1 MRKKLTTYRHAV
13 WDWNGTLLDDTWLCC
28 EALNQILAEEKR
40 ALLDPHHYRQIFEF
54 PAIKVYEKLGFTTD
68 QVTFESLSARFM
80 SAYEM
85 KKAHC
90 QLHHQAKDLLQNLSL
105 HGLTHSI
112 LSAYEH
118 QLLRQTLSEHGLED
132 LFIKTCGSGDIY
144 AGSKEH
150 RARNHLH
157 DLSLHPE
164 EVIYLGDTAHDYEA
178 AQAMGADCI
187 LIAHGYQH
195 RDRLEGLGARVVN
208 NFSELLQEL
217 TAGKQ

>member
-40 ALLDPHHYRQIFEF
+40 ALLNPHHYRQIFEF

-68 QVTFESLSARFM
+68 QLTFESLSARFM
-80 SAYEM
+80 SAYET

-118 QLLRQTLSEHGLED
+118 QLLRQTLSEHGLAD

-217 TAGKQ
+217 TAGR